1 VAKTNTLSTVLLY
14 KKFGKRLDRLKKL
27 IQFKKTVLYL
37 FQQKKLFS
45 KLFFGSS
52 EVETKTNSTENRVC
66 LKVSYKILSNHS
78 NNLYINFAEIKI
90 DLSSI

>member
-66 LKVSYKILSNHS
+66 LSYKILSNHS